1 MKRITKNEL
10 EALNSGLAARI
21 VELRTMY
28 EQALADNVRLRT
40 TNKSLDL
47 RNEELSS
54 AHDAQCTLIDEL
66 EATIRLR
73 TVTESA
79 PTAARGVASPVSDEN
94 TRDDALADR
103 LAAGN
108 PTAYVEDNEFRM
120 DTLKRIRIKYRCTT
134 RYNREIHQY
143 EIYRD
148 GAWMLAPR

>member
-1 MKRITKNEL
+1 MTRITK
-10 EALNSGLAARI
+10 AQLAAQHI
-21 VELRTMY
+21 DLRTQY

-54 AHDAQCTLIDEL
+54 AHDAQCALIDEL

-79 PTAARGVASPVSDEN
+79 PTAARGVASPMVDESA
-94 TRDDALADR
+94 RDDALAG
-103 LAAGN
+103 LMAGRN
-108 PTAYVEDNEFRM
+108 PTVYVEENEFRM

-134 RYNREIHQY
+134 RYNREVRAY